1 MDFYAINSLRENHAG
16 WSLLR
21 AQNAPLVLTFF
32 MAAFTGPNQ
41 RNLGRQ
47 ELIDVLDDVLFG
59 LRDSEGADRFPRP
72 AGEYLDDWAADE
84 RKWLRKYYVPGEDEP
99 HYDLT
104 AAAEDVVRWVENLR
118 GRDFVATQ
126 SRLTSIF
133 AVLKQL
139 VQQSETDPEVR
150 LAELQRQRDA
160 IDAEMQQIRDG
171 NIRVMTGP
179 EALDHLQQLTALA
192 KDLLSD
198 FREVEQNFRKLDR
211 QVREQIAT
219 WEGTQGELLESI
231 FDNQQDISS
240 SLQGRTFQGFW
251 DYLMSPRLRTELQDL
266 LSDFREVEQNFRKLD
281 RQVREQIATWDGT
294 QGELLESIFDNQQDI
309 SSSLQGRTFQ
319 GFWDYLMSPQLRS
332 ELQDLLQRATRI
344 EALAKTDSLQS
355 VANLHQDWLPAVEQ
369 TQATVRQ
376 LSQQMRRLLD
386 DKVFLENK
394 RIMQLIRSIE
404 SDALGTREAPPPGA
418 FMEIEAPSVDVVLP
432 FERPLYEPSR
442 KVLVDDSVET
452 ADDADVDASA
462 LFGQFFVD
470 KERLRANI
478 DAVLAGA
485 EQATLADVTDAYP
498 LSQGLAEV
506 VAYYQLATES
516 DWATINP
523 EQSQHLTW
531 QLPDGT
537 IREATLEQIIF
548 GRPA

>member
-21 AQNAPLVLTFF
+21 AQNAPLALTFF

-41 RNLGRQ
+41 RNLGRNQ
-47 ELIDVLDDVLFG
+47 LIDVLDDVLFG
-59 LRDSEGADRFPRP
+59 LRDSEGEDRFPRQSS
-72 AGEYLDDWAADE
+72 EYLDDWAGDE
-84 RKWLRKYYVPGEDEP
+84 RQWLRKYYVQGEDEP

-104 AAAEDVVRWVENLR
+104 PATEDVVRWVENLR

-126 SRLTSIF
+126 SRLASIF

-150 LAELQRQRDA
+150 LAELQRQRDG
-160 IDAEMQQIRDG
+160 IDAEMQRIRDG

-179 EALDHLQQLTALA
+179 EALDHLQQLTSLA
-192 KDLLSD
+192 K
-198 FREVEQNFRKLDR
+198 
-211 QVREQIAT
+211 
-219 WEGTQGELLESI
+219 
-231 FDNQQDISS
+231 
-240 SLQGRTFQGFW
+240 
-251 DYLMSPRLRTELQDL
+251 DL

-294 QGELLESIFDNQQDI
+294 QGELLQAIFDNQQDI

-319 GFWDYLMSPQLRS
+319 GFWDYLMSPQLRT
-332 ELQDLLQRATRI
+332 ELQDLLQRATQI
-344 EALAKTDSLQS
+344 EAIAQTNSLHA

-394 RIMQLIRSIE
+394 RIMQLIRSVE
-404 SDALGTREAPPPGA
+404 SGALATREEPPSGV
-418 FMEIEAPSVDVVLP
+418 FMTTEAPSVDVVLP

-442 KVLVDDSVET
+442 KVMVDDAVLA
-452 ADDADVDASA
+452 ADDTDVDAGA

-470 KERLRANI
+470 KERLQGNI
-478 DAVLAGA
+478 EAVLAEA
-485 EQATLADVTDAYP
+485 DQATLAEVTAAHP
-498 LSQGLAEV
+498 LTQGLAEV

-516 DWATINP
+516 DWATIDP
-523 EQSQHLTW
+523 GKSQRLAW
-531 QLPDGT
+531 ALPDGS
-537 IREATLEQIIF
+537 IREAIIEQIIF

>member
-21 AQNAPLVLTFF
+21 AQNAPLALTFF

-59 LRDSEGADRFPRP
+59 LRDSEGDERFPRQ
-72 AGEYLDDWAADE
+72 AGEYLDDWASDD
-84 RKWLRKYYVPGEDEP
+84 RKWLRKYYVPGEDQP
-99 HYDLT
+99 HYDLS
-104 AAAEDVVRWVENLR
+104 AAAEDVIRWVENLR
-118 GRDFVATQ
+118 GREFVATQ

-150 LAELQRQRDA
+150 LAELQRQRDG
-160 IDAEMQQIRDG
+160 IDAEMQRIRDG

-179 EALDHLQQLTALA
+179 EALDHLQQLTTLA
-192 KDLLSD
+192 K
-198 FREVEQNFRKLDR
+198 
-211 QVREQIAT
+211 
-219 WEGTQGELLESI
+219 
-231 FDNQQDISS
+231 
-240 SLQGRTFQGFW
+240 
-251 DYLMSPRLRTELQDL
+251 DL

-294 QGELLESIFDNQQDI
+294 QGELLESIFGNQQDI

-319 GFWDYLMSPQLRS
+319 GFWDYLMSPQLRT
-332 ELQDLLQRATRI
+332 ELQDLLHRATRI
-344 EALAKTDSLQS
+344 EALAQTDSLHTA
-355 VANLHQDWLPAVEQ
+355 ANLHQDWLPAVEQ

-394 RIMQLIRSIE
+394 RIMQLIRSVE
-404 SDALGTREAPPPGA
+404 SGALGTREAPPSGV
-418 FMEIEAPSVDVVLP
+418 FMEIAAPSVDVVLP
-432 FERPLYEPSR
+432 FERPLYEPTR
-442 KVLVDDSVET
+442 KVMVDDAVLT
-452 ADDADVDASA
+452 ADDLDVDAGA
-462 LFGQFFVD
+462 LFSQFFVD
-470 KERLRANI
+470 KERLRGNI
-478 DAVLAGA
+478 EAVLADA
-485 EQATLADVTDAYP
+485 DQATLAEVTATYP

-523 EQSQHLTW
+523 EQEQQLSW
-531 QLPDGT
+531 QLPDGS
-537 IREATLEQIIF
+537 IREATIEQIIF

>member
-1 MDFYAINSLRENHAG
+1 MDFYAISSLRDNHAG
-16 WSLLR
+16 WALLR
-21 AQNAPLVLTFF
+21 AQNAPLALAFF

-47 ELIDVLDDVLFG
+47 QLIDVLDDVLFG
-59 LRDSEGADRFPRP
+59 LRDSEGENRFPRS
-72 AGEYLDDWAADE
+72 AGEYLDDWAGDE
-84 RKWLRKYYVPGEDEP
+84 RQWLRKYYPVGEDEP

-104 AAAEDVVRWVENLR
+104 PATEDVVRWVENLR

-150 LAELQRQRDA
+150 LAELQRQRDG
-160 IDAEMQQIRDG
+160 IDAEMQRIRDG
-171 NIRVMTGP
+171 HLRVMTAP
-179 EALDHLQQLTALA
+179 EALDHLQQLTSLA
-192 KDLLSD
+192 K
-198 FREVEQNFRKLDR
+198 
-211 QVREQIAT
+211 
-219 WEGTQGELLESI
+219 
-231 FDNQQDISS
+231 
-240 SLQGRTFQGFW
+240 
-251 DYLMSPRLRTELQDL
+251 DL

-294 QGELLESIFDNQQDI
+294 QGELLASIFANQQDI

-319 GFWDYLMSPQLRS
+319 GFWDYLMSPQLRT
-332 ELQDLLQRATRI
+332 ELQDLLQRASRI
-344 EALAKTDSLQS
+344 EALATSDSLQA
-355 VANLHQDWLPAVEQ
+355 VATLHQDWLPAVEQ

-404 SDALGTREAPPPGA
+404 SGALGTREAPPPGV
-418 FMEIEAPSVDVVLP
+418 FMAIDAQSVDVALP

-442 KVLVDDSVET
+442 KVLVEDAVET
-452 ADDADVDASA
+452 ADDTGVDAGA
-462 LFGQFFVD
+462 LFNQFHVD
-470 KERLRANI
+470 KERLQANI
-478 DAVLAGA
+478 DAVLAEA
-485 EQATLADVTDAYP
+485 EQATLAEITETYP
-498 LSQGLAEV
+498 LTQGLAEV

-516 DWATINP
+516 DWASINP
-523 EQSQHLTW
+523 EASQHLAW
-531 QLPDGT
+531 ELPDGT
-537 IREATLEQIIF
+537 IREATIEQIIF

>member
-21 AQNAPLVLTFF
+21 AQNAPLALTFF

-59 LRDSEGADRFPRP
+59 LRDSEGEDRFPRP

-84 RKWLRKYYVPGEDEP
+84 RQWLRKYYVPGEDEP

-150 LAELQRQRDA
+150 LAELQQQRDG
-160 IDAEMQQIRDG
+160 IDAEMQRIRDG

-192 KDLLSD
+192 K
-198 FREVEQNFRKLDR
+198 
-211 QVREQIAT
+211 
-219 WEGTQGELLESI
+219 
-231 FDNQQDISS
+231 
-240 SLQGRTFQGFW
+240 
-251 DYLMSPRLRTELQDL
+251 DL

-319 GFWDYLMSPQLRS
+319 GFWDYLMSPQLRH
-332 ELQDLLQRATRI
+332 ELQDLLHRATHI
-344 EALAKTDSLQS
+344 EALAKTDMQA

-404 SDALGTREAPPPGA
+404 SGALGTREAPPSGA

-442 KVLVDDSVET
+442 KVLVDDAVET
-452 ADDADVDASA
+452 ADDAGVDASA

-478 DAVLAGA
+478 DAVLGEA
-485 EQATLADVTDAYP
+485 EQATLAEVTEAYP

-523 EQSQHLTW
+523 EQSQHLSW

-537 IREATLEQIIF
+537 VREATLEQIIF

>member
-1 MDFYAINSLRENHAG
+1 MDFYAINSLRESHAG

-21 AQNAPLVLTFF
+21 AQNAPLALTFF

-47 ELIDVLDDVLFG
+47 ELIDVLDDALFG
-59 LRDSEGADRFPRP
+59 LRDSEGEDRFPRP

-84 RKWLRKYYVPGEDEP
+84 RQWLRKYYVPGADEP

-150 LAELQRQRDA
+150 LAELQRQRDG
-160 IDAEMQQIRDG
+160 IDAEMQLIRDG
-171 NIRVMTGP
+171 HIRVMTGP

-192 KDLLSD
+192 K
-198 FREVEQNFRKLDR
+198 
-211 QVREQIAT
+211 
-219 WEGTQGELLESI
+219 
-231 FDNQQDISS
+231 
-240 SLQGRTFQGFW
+240 
-251 DYLMSPRLRTELQDL
+251 DL

-319 GFWDYLMSPQLRS
+319 GFWDYLMSPQLRT
-332 ELQDLLQRATRI
+332 ELQNLLQRATQI
-344 EALAKTDSLQS
+344 EALAKTEMHA

-404 SDALGTREAPPPGA
+404 SGALGSREAPPSGA
-418 FMEIEAPSVDVVLP
+418 FMEIDAPSVDVVLP

-442 KVLVDDSVET
+442 KVLVDDAVET
-452 ADDADVDASA
+452 ADDANVDASA

-478 DAVLAGA
+478 DAVLAEA
-485 EQATLADVTDAYP
+485 EQATLAEITAAYP

-523 EQSQHLTW
+523 EQSQHLSW

-537 IREATLEQIIF
+537 IREATIEQIIF

>member
-1 MDFYAINSLRENHAG
+1 MDYYAINALRENHAG

-21 AQNAPLVLTFF
+21 AQNAPLAVAFF

-47 ELIDVLDDVLFG
+47 QLIDVLDDVLFG
-59 LRDSEGADRFPRP
+59 LRDADGGDKFPR
-72 AGEYLDDWAADE
+72 AAADYLDDWAAPE
-84 RKWLRKYYVPGEDEP
+84 RAWLRKYYVPGQDEP
-99 HYDLT
+99 HFDLT
-104 AAAEDVVRWVENLR
+104 PAAEDVVRWVENLR

-150 LAELQRQRDA
+150 LAELQRQRDG
-160 IDAEMQQIRDG
+160 IDAEMKRIRAG
-171 NIRVMTGP
+171 HIRVMTGP

-219 WEGTQGELLESI
+219 W
-231 FDNQQDISS
+231 
-240 SLQGRTFQGFW
+240 
-251 DYLMSPRLRTELQDL
+251 
-266 LSDFREVEQNFRKLD
+266 
-281 RQVREQIATWDGT
+281 DGT
-294 QGELLESIFDNQQDI
+294 QGELLASIFANQQDI

-319 GFWDYLMSPQLRS
+319 GFWDYLMSPQLRT
-332 ELQDLLQRATRI
+332 ELQDLLQRATQI
-344 EALAKTDSLQS
+344 EALAGTDSLHA

-394 RIMQLIRSIE
+394 RIMRLIRGVE
-404 SDALGTREAPPPGA
+404 SAALGTREAPPSGA
-418 FMEIEAPSVDVVLP
+418 FIEIDAPSVDVVLP

-442 KVLVDDSVET
+442 KVMVDDAVLT
-452 ADDADVDASA
+452 ADDADVDAGA
-462 LFGQFFVD
+462 LFSQFHVD
-470 KERLRANI
+470 KLRLQGNI
-478 DAVLAGA
+478 DAVLAEA
-485 EQATLADVTDAYP
+485 EQATLAEVTAVYP

-516 DWATINP
+516 DWASINP
-523 EQSQHLTW
+523 DQSQQLSW
-531 QLPDGT
+531 QLPDGS

-548 GRPA
+548 GRPV

>member
-21 AQNAPLVLTFF
+21 AQNAPLALAFFVATFT
-32 MAAFTGPNQ
+32 APNQ

-47 ELIDVLDDVLFG
+47 QLIDVLDDVLFG
-59 LRDSEGADRFPRP
+59 LRDSEGEDRFPRA
-72 AGEYLDDWAADE
+72 AGEYLDDWAAPE
-84 RKWLRKYYVPGEDEP
+84 RAWLRKYYVPGEDEP

-133 AVLKQL
+133 AVLKEL
-139 VQQSETDPEVR
+139 VQQSETDPDVR
-150 LAELQRQRDA
+150 LAELQRQRDG
-160 IDAEMQQIRDG
+160 IDAEMQRIRDG

-179 EALDHLQQLTALA
+179 EALDHLQQLTSLA

-219 WEGTQGELLESI
+219 WNGTQGELLESI
-231 FDNQQDISS
+231 FS
-240 SLQGRTFQGFW
+240 
-251 DYLMSPRLRTELQDL
+251 
-266 LSDFREVEQNFRKLD
+266 
-281 RQVREQIATWDGT
+281 
-294 QGELLESIFDNQQDI
+294 NQQDI

-319 GFWDYLMSPQLRS
+319 GFWDYLMSPQLRT
-332 ELQDLLQRATRI
+332 ELQDLLQRATQI
-344 EALAKTDSLQS
+344 EALAQTDSLHA

-394 RIMQLIRSIE
+394 RIMQLIRSVE
-404 SDALGTREAPPPGA
+404 SAALGTREAPPSGV
-418 FMEIEAPSVDVVLP
+418 FMEIDAPSVDVVLP

-442 KVLVDDSVET
+442 KVTVDDAVLT
-452 ADDADVDASA
+452 ADDAGLDAGA
-462 LFGQFFVD
+462 LFSQFFVD
-470 KERLRANI
+470 KERLRRNI
-478 DAVLAGA
+478 NAVLADA
-485 EQATLADVTDAYP
+485 DQATLAEVTAAYP
-498 LSQGLAEV
+498 LTHGLAEV

-523 EQSQHLTW
+523 EQSQHLSW

-537 IREATLEQIIF
+537 IREATIEQIIF